1 MTDALW
7 SSLVSLVAGV
17 AASAFAVA
25 QLALRQHRVMTDRFV
40 TFVETSLARHEKS
53 MAGFRDAVTH
63 LDDGV
68 RENTQVV
75 RRISERLGVSF
86 REGGGCL

>member
-1 MTDALW
+1 MSDVPW
-7 SSLVSLVAGV
+7 PSLFGLVAGV

-25 QLALRQHRVMTDRFV
+25 QLALRQHRALTERFV
-40 TFVETSLARHEKS
+40 TFVETSLDRHEKS
-53 MAGFRDAVTH
+53 MDGFRDAVAH

-75 RRISERLGVSF
+75 RRVAERLSVAFSRGDPWP
-86 REGGGCL
+86 